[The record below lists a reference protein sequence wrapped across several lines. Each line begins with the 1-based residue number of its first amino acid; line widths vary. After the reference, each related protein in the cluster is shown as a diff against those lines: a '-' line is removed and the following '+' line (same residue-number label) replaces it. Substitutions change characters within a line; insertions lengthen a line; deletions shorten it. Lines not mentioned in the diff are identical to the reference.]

1 MPIKEGRTYRS
12 MPMMEFS
19 EAKDERLLDSE
30 YYVEGYATTFNQPYL
45 LYRDSKGNDWYEQ
58 IDAAAFDDADMS
70 DVIFLHNHEGKC
82 FARNKMRKD
91 KAPTM
96 IMESR
101 PGRGLFVAAD
111 LGMIEEGREE
121 WRAITGGLIYQ
132 MSFAFTVA
140 EDDVQPYGDNALLR
154 TIRKVKKVFDV
165 SSVDM
170 PANPYTSID
179 SEARSAFEGYIEKQR
194 QELFEAEQRLIEK
207 QKALARIRILAES

>member
-12 MPMMEFS
+12 MPMMEFT

-45 LYRDSKGNDWYEQ
+45 LYRDSEGHDWYEQ
-58 IDAAAFDDADMS
+58 VDEGAFAGADMS

-82 FARNKMRKD
+82 LARNKMRKD
-91 KAPTM
+91 KAPTL

-101 PGRGLFVAAD
+101 PEGLFVAAD

-140 EDDVQPYGDNALLR
+140 EDEVQPYKGDALLR
-154 TIRKVKKVFDV
+154 RITKVKKVYDV

-179 SEARSAFEGYIEKQR
+179 SEARSAFEGFIEKR
-194 QELFEAEQRLIEK
+194 KQELFEAEQKLIAK